1 MLFNWLFASSI
12 DEVGVSFFDFYSI
25 GHVCLGIGVFLFF
38 SFFYTI
44 PKHKGEVPI
53 LSLLAVFLFTVIML
67 VVWELVENIVLI
79 EIGLKFEGRADS
91 WQNITTDI
99 LLGMV
104 GGVVSWIHCYL
115 IFEKDKN
122 IWLYYIMGIIALSIW
137 IIFFFVG
144 RYITYWYDG
153 LYVLYL

>member
-104 GGVVSWIHCYL
+104 GGVGSWIYCYL